1 MTEAVNIARNDLT
14 RNDTIKKVYMRFLKL
29 CGMGIIASTVGVV
42 FDSALAGNV
51 IKGVAIAAISMGQ
64 PVYLLSTM
72 LFMTFSLGGATTCSQ
87 FIGAGEQEK
96 MNIVFSL
103 SVKAGCLIAII
114 CGLVIMLLR
123 VPIVKA
129 LGATDPQLITMT
141 SDYVLGLCISMPFV
155 LLCNVYMS
163 FVSLDGSPQIG
174 FLASVVVAL
183 SKISFDLLF
192 CVVLQL
198 GIISVSLTTG
208 LSMFLGLLVCLRHF
222 KKDYCSLK
230 FVPWRSQLYL
240 LKNIIVTGLPNAI
253 SFLWSALRAI
263 SLNKVL
269 LATGG
274 VVAMSGA
281 GVADSVGGLLTIV
294 VMAFGYTMT
303 SMLGLFYGEKDRR
316 SMHDV
321 FVLALKL
328 GLTVAAVFAVLIY
341 ILAPSVPG
349 AFGLKDPAAISAGTA
364 ATEALAFYFLS
375 LELYYIF
382 LYTYQSTE
390 HTKLANYIVLAK
402 QLLFFVPLLYA
413 LSAAMGLKGI
423 WTAQILSDWLC
434 IASILLIIAVRT
446 HRSPFQ
452 INNLFMLPAN
462 FDQIVLYADVSV
474 RYTTHSLELF
484 MSELRQRCSRAITSR
499 TETVAKNIINHMG
512 VVTST
517 DSFDI
522 RIAEINKVKTI
533 RMRYGGDAFDASN
546 QLPGTQHRFA
556 LGFNTVVI
564 PIKEE
569 DDAQWEQERIV
580 HDENISH

>member
-1 MTEAVNIARNDLT
+1 MAEEAVIRSKDLT

-51 IKGVAIAAISMGQ
+51 IKGMAIASISMGN

-72 LFMTFSLGGATTCSQ
+72 LFMVFSLGGATAYSQ
-87 FIGAGEQEK
+87 YIGAGDQEK
-96 MNIVFSL
+96 MNVVYTV
-103 SVKAGCLIAII
+103 SVKAGCLVALV
-114 CGLVIMLLR
+114 CALVIMVLR
-123 VPIVKA
+123 TPIVHV
-129 LGATDPQLITMT
+129 LGATDPNLISMT
-141 SDYVLGLCISMPFV
+141 SSYILGLCISMPFV

-174 FLASVVVAL
+174 FLASLVVAL
-183 SKISFDLLF
+183 SKMGLDLLF
-192 CVVLQL
+192 CIVLQL
-198 GIISVSLTTG
+198 GIIGVSLTTG
-208 LSMFLGLLVCLRHF
+208 LSMFLGFLVCLLHF

-230 FVPWRSQLYL
+230 FVPWHQELYM
-240 LKNIIVTGLPNAI
+240 LKNIIFTGLPNAI
-253 SFLWSALRAI
+253 AFLWSAVRAI
-263 SLNKVL
+263 TLNKVL

-274 VVAMSGA
+274 VAAMSGA
-281 GVADSVGGLLTIV
+281 GVAEGICGLLTVV

-321 FVLALKL
+321 FILALKI
-328 GLTVAAVFAVLIY
+328 GVTVASVFAVFIY
-341 ILAPSVPG
+341 ILAPSVPS
-349 AFGLKDPAAISAGTA
+349 AFGLKDPAAISAGID
-364 ATEALAFYFLS
+364 ATRALSFYFLS

-402 QLLFFVPLLYA
+402 QLIFFVPLLYL
-413 LSAAMGLKGI
+413 LSAALGLKGV
-423 WTAQILSDWLC
+423 WLAQISADWLC
-434 IASILLIIAVRT
+434 IVSIILIITVRT
-446 HRSPFQ
+446 HKTPFN
-452 INNLFMLPAN
+452 INNLFMLPKS
-462 FDQIVLYADVSV
+462 FDHIVLYADVSV

-484 MSELRQRCSRAITSR
+484 MSQLQKRCSRLINSR
-499 TETVAKNIINHMG
+499 TEAVAKNIMSHMNK
-512 VVTST
+512 TT
-517 DSFDI
+517 DKDSFDI
-522 RIAEINKVKTI
+522 RITEIDNVKTI
-533 RMRYGGDAFDASN
+533 KMRYSGVAFDASG

-569 DDAQWEQERIV
+569 DDTQWEQERMV
-580 HDENISH
+580 KNENNSH

>member
-1 MTEAVNIARNDLT
+1 MAKDAIMERKDLT
-14 RNDTIKKVYMRFLKL
+14 RNDTIKKVYLRFLKL

-51 IKGVAIAAISMGQ
+51 IKGLAIAAISMGN

-72 LFMTFSLGGATTCSQ
+72 LFMIFSLGGATACSQ
-87 FIGAGEQEK
+87 FIGAGDQEK
-96 MNIVFSL
+96 TNIVFTL
-103 SVKAGCLIAII
+103 SVKAGCLIAVV

-129 LGATDPQLITMT
+129 LGATDSQLIAMT
-141 SDYVLGLCISMPFV
+141 SSYILGLCFSMPFV

-183 SKISFDLLF
+183 SKIGLDLLL

-198 GIISVSLTTG
+198 GIIGVSLTTG
-208 LSMFLGLLVCLRHF
+208 LSMFLGFLVCLRHF
-222 KKDYCSLK
+222 KKDYCSLH
-230 FVPWRSQLYL
+230 FVPWRSELYL
-240 LKNIIVTGLPNAI
+240 LKNIILTGLPNAI
-253 SFLWSALRAI
+253 SFLWSAVRAI

-269 LATGG
+269 LAAGG
-274 VVAMSGA
+274 VAAMSGA
-281 GVADSVGGLLTIV
+281 GVAEGISGLLTII

-321 FVLALKL
+321 FALALKL
-328 GLTVAAVFAVLIY
+328 GVTVAAIFALLIY
-341 ILAPSVPG
+341 ILAPFVPS
-349 AFGLKDPAAISAGTA
+349 AFGLKDPAAISAGVD
-364 ATEALAFYFLS
+364 ATKALAIYFVS

-390 HTKLANYIVLAK
+390 HTKLANYIVLSK
-402 QLLFFVPLLYA
+402 QLLFFVPLLYL
-413 LSAAMGLKGI
+413 LSSILGLKGV
-423 WTAQILSDWLC
+423 WTAQIMADWLS
-434 IASILLIIAVRT
+434 IASVILIIAVRT
-446 HRSPFQ
+446 HHNPFN
-452 INNLFMLPAN
+452 INNLFMLPAD
-462 FDQIVLYADVSV
+462 FDQIILYADVSV
-474 RYTTHSLELF
+474 RYTTHSLDLF
-484 MSELRQRCSRAITSR
+484 MSQLKKRCSQVITSR

-512 VVTST
+512 LVTSN

-522 RIAEINKVKTI
+522 RIAEIDKVKTI
-533 RMRYGGDAFDASN
+533 KMRYSGDAFDASG

-569 DDAQWEQERIV
+569 DDAQWEQERTV
-580 HDENISH
+580 QNANIGH